1 MEGSWMAEVSGFCG
15 GRLMPLV
22 VWDES
27 LVGRGRAV
35 DGRIGDAGWFVLVG
49 CRDRQA
55 GEGEGEGGL
64 LCWDF
69 CGRW

>member
-1 MEGSWMAEVSGFCG
+1 
-15 GRLMPLV
+15 MPLV